1 MRQNGFKIA
10 AGILAV
16 IVTVSSTGFISGAT
30 GLTLKLPVAG
40 LALVLEEG
48 TSIEEVK
55 EVQLAKE
62 VAQQNETNVVY
73 NIEIDLT
80 QPITL
85 DAILEQTSVVEAPLV
100 IVSPVNTQLIESNA
114 IAQNTSNT
122 EQNNSVAKSI
132 AIEDTDIPT
141 TATPIIPEVTPATP
155 AVVNGVLSAES
166 GTIDTSLNVET
177 SGESTTV
184 VDEAKAVE
192 DTSETAAEV
201 EDFSDL
207 VIAQVN
213 DYVNVRSLP
222 SEDGEI
228 VGKLYDKSV
237 GKLIS
242 STDGWYEIQS
252 GNVVGYVKAEY
263 VVTGEETIALAKE
276 VGTRVA
282 TVTTTTLFVREEP
295 NTDAAILGMVPI
307 EDELSVVAEL
317 DGWVQVSIEE
327 GDGYVSAE
335 YVSLRTD
342 FVQAESKEE
351 EAARKAKEEAA
362 RKAAQAAAREATAQV
377 SSSSTSA
384 TVTIPVASGGSESG
398 NAVANYG
405 CQFVGNPYV
414 YGGTS
419 LTNGTDCSGFVQS
432 VYANFGISLPRTSGS
447 QRSAGYDVGGIEN
460 AQPGDIICYSGHVA
474 IYIGNGQIV
483 HASTTRTG
491 IIISN
496 ATYKKILAVR
506 RIF

>member
-1 MRQNGFKIA
+1 MRQNGLKIA
-10 AGILAV
+10 AGLLAV
-16 IVTVSSTGFISGAT
+16 IVTISSTGFTSGAT

-40 LALVLEEG
+40 LALALEEG

-62 VAQQNETNVVY
+62 VAQQNENNVVY
-73 NIEIDLT
+73 NIEIDLS

-85 DAILEQTSVVEAPLV
+85 DNILQQTSVAELPLV
-100 IVSPVNTQLIESNA
+100 IASPVSTQTADSIALAENTVTTQSTTATES
-114 IAQNTSNT
+114 
-122 EQNNSVAKSI
+122 V

-141 TATPIIPEVTPATP
+141 TATPVIPEVTPATEGLVVDNT
-155 AVVNGVLSAES
+155 VVNTETEKTDTALQSAGS
-166 GTIDTSLNVET
+166 ET
-177 SGESTTV
+177 AEV
-184 VDEAKAVE
+184 VE
-192 DTSETAAEV
+192 DTAAEV
-201 EDFSDL
+201 LPEEEDFSNL
-207 VIAQVN
+207 VIAKVN

-237 GKLIS
+237 GELIS
-242 STDGWYEIQS
+242 TADGWYEIKS

-263 VVTGEETIALAKE
+263 VVTGEEAVTLAKE

-317 DGWVQVSIEE
+317 EGWVQVSIEE

-351 EAARKAKEEAA
+351 EEARKAKEEAA
-362 RKAAQAAAREATAQV
+362 RKAAQAAARAATAAA
-377 SSSSTSA
+377 SSTSTTSA
-384 TVTIPVASGGSESG
+384 VSVPVVSGGSESG

-432 VYANFGISLPRTSGS
+432 VYANFGVSLPRTSGS

-460 AQPGDIICYSGHVA
+460 AQPGDIVCYSGHVA

-483 HASTTRTG
+483 HASTTKTG